1 LRDVKVI
8 RDAAGLAALASEW
21 DGLLARSP
29 ADVVFLTW
37 DWLSTWWDVYGSA
50 LEPAVAVVREQGRLV
65 AAAPCKIERRRRFGL
80 AFRQLGFIG
89 TGQAVCP
96 DFLDLVVESGRERE
110 LVPVLVGA
118 LVAEGGWDTVAL
130 TDVPSTSATGPVLAD
145 ALRAAGLR
153 PRRED
158 DRICPYLSLPGT
170 WAELEQR
177 LTHNFR
183 RNHRKKRR
191 RLGAALTTWHPGDDL
206 GGALDTLAALHQER
220 METSGRGGNFRK
232 PDYRDFH
239 ERFAARAAR
248 RGWLYL
254 AFLEHEGRAIAGRY
268 GFVYRG
274 TYYAYQSGFDPA
286 AADASPGEV
295 MLGMVLEDLIAHG
308 VREFNFLRGTQ
319 PHKFH
324 WTDCRRVTTRYDGWT
339 RTPLGH
345 ALYLLDRVAA
355 ERRRLRARFPGW
367 FGGRAAPV
375 LPAAG
380 PESSAHVE
388 GAAA

>member
-1 LRDVKVI
+1 MREVRVI
-8 RDAAGLAALASEW
+8 RDAAGFAALAPEW
-21 DGLLARSP
+21 DALLACS
-29 ADVVFLTW
+29 AGDVVFLTW
-37 DWLSTWWDVYGSA
+37 DWLSTWWEVYGGG
-50 LEPAVAVVREQGRLV
+50 LEPCVAIVLEDGRLV
-65 AAAPCKIERRRRFGL
+65 AAAPCKVERRRRYGL
-80 AFRQLGFIG
+80 GFRQLGFIG

-96 DFLDLVVESGRERE
+96 DFLDVVVERGRERE
-110 LVPVLVGA
+110 LIPVLVDA
-118 LVAEGGWDTVAL
+118 LVAAGGWDTVTL
-130 TDVPSTSATGPVLAD
+130 TDVPETSASGPVLME

-158 DRICPYLSLPGT
+158 DRICPYLSLPAT

-191 RLGAALTTWHPGDDL
+191 RLGATLATWQPGDDL
-206 GGALDTLAALHQER
+206 GRALDTLAALHQER

-232 PDYRDFH
+232 PDYRAFH
-239 ERFAARAAR
+239 ERFAARAAA

-254 AFLEHEGRAIAGRY
+254 AFLQHEGRAIAGRY
-268 GFVYRG
+268 GFLYRG

-295 MLGMVLEDLIAHG
+295 MLGLVLENLIERGAA
-308 VREFNFLRGTQ
+308 EFNFLRGTQ

-324 WTDCRRVTTRYDGWT
+324 WTDRRRLTIRHAGWT

-345 ALYLLDRVAA
+345 ALYVLDRLAA
-355 ERRRLRARFPGW
+355 ERRRLRTRFPAL
-367 FGGRAAPV
+367 FGGPAAVAPATAPPAAPTEV
-375 LPAAG
+375 AA
-380 PESSAHVE
+380 
-388 GAAA
+388 

>member
-1 LRDVKVI
+1 MREVRVI
-8 RDAAGLAALASEW
+8 RDAAAFAALAPEW
-21 DGLLARSP
+21 DALLARSS

-37 DWLSTWWDVYGSA
+37 DWLSTWWEVYGGG
-50 LEPAVAVVREQGRLV
+50 LELCVAVVREDGRLV
-65 AAAPCKIERRRRFGL
+65 GAAPCKIERRRRYGL
-80 AFRQLGFIG
+80 GFRQLGFIG
-89 TGQAVCP
+89 TGRAVCP
-96 DFLDLVVESGRERE
+96 DFLDLIVERGREQE
-110 LVPVLVGA
+110 LVPELVEA
-118 LVAEGGWDTVAL
+118 LVEARGWDTLAL
-130 TDVPSTSATGPVLAD
+130 TDVPEDSASGPVLAR

-158 DRICPYLSLPGT
+158 DRICPYLSLPAT

-191 RLGAALTTWHPGDDL
+191 RLGATLATWQAGDDL
-206 GGALDTLAALHQER
+206 GRALDTLAALHQER

-232 PDYRDFH
+232 PDYREFH
-239 ERFAARAAR
+239 ERFAARAAE

-254 AFLEHEGRAIAGRY
+254 AFLQHDGKAIAGRY
-268 GFVYRG
+268 GFLYQG

-295 MLGMVLEDLIAHG
+295 MLGMVLEDLIGRGAA
-308 VREFNFLRGTQ
+308 EFNFLRGTQ

-324 WTDCRRVTTRYDGWT
+324 WTDRRRLTLRHEGWT

-345 ALYLLDRVAA
+345 ALYLLDRLAA
-355 ERRRLRARFPGW
+355 ERRRLRTRFPAL
-367 FGGRAAPV
+367 FGGATPVTTTTPSPAAPAEV
-375 LPAAG
+375 AA
-380 PESSAHVE
+380 
-388 GAAA
+388 